1 MFLTFWKMAEI
12 PITVHIVGAS
22 SVELDTNGNC
32 VVLKYSFKQ
41 RFVFS
46 YTLPEYPPTAGNCT
60 IIIQ

>member
-1 MFLTFWKMAEI
+1 MAEI